1 MINNRLLASRRN
13 SQDGRPSLNEAKFT
27 TVHTGEHIHPYK
39 FYAIQ
44 KVNASNNPLRLQFGH
59 SYARNG
65 KPVSSVSELVYQD
78 RAEA

>member
-1 MINNRLLASRRN
+1 MHRIADPLL
-13 SQDGRPSLNEAKFT
+13 SQAKFM
-27 TVHTGEHIHPYK
+27 TVHTGEHIRPYK

-44 KVNASNNPLRLQFGH
+44 KVNASDNPLRLQLGH

-65 KPVSSVSELVYQD
+65 KPVSGVSELVYQD